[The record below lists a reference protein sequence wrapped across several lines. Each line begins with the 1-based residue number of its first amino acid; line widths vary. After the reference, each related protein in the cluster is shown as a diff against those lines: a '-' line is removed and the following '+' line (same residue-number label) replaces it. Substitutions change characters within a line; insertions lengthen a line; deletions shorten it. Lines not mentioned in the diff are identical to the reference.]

1 MVSINLIEKK
11 DIDTLVYKKMPW
23 DVTIGKKPYQVIR
36 VEGHAHTIG
45 GKLDWG
51 DGKGN
56 CFWAYPYDEE
66 MSFDNLVEFD
76 GVPGARWGIEYYPT
90 NYIKCKYDESEIRRG
105 RHLVI
110 TRNEEP
116 FYEGFMTFHEALSYI
131 LDNRLDD
138 HPMDLNNRDFDK
150 NVIGRKV
157 WWRSEPGV
165 ITHYCKGQAAVIIEP
180 DGIKKFTRPR
190 EYSDSIVP
198 IEEDADVKVDIFDK
212 HIWWF
217 REDSNGK
224 NNN

>member
-1 MVSINLIEKK
+1 MIEINLIKK
-11 DIDTLVYKKMPW
+11 QDMDTLVYKKMPW
-23 DVTIGKKPYQVIR
+23 DVTVGKIPYQVIK

-51 DGKGN
+51 EGN
-56 CFWAYPYDEE
+56 CFWAYPYGEE
-66 MSFDNLVEFD
+66 MSFDNLIEFD
-76 GVPGARWGIEYYPT
+76 GEPGARWGIEYYPT
-90 NYIKCKYDESEIRRG
+90 NYIKCKYDETEIRKG
-105 RHLVI
+105 RHLII

-165 ITHYCKGQAAVIIEP
+165 ITHYCKGQAAVIIKP
-180 DGIKKFTRPR
+180 DGIERFTEPR
-190 EYSDSIVP
+190 EFADDDWP
-198 IEEDADVKVDIFDK
+198 IEEDIEIKADIFSD
-212 HIWWF
+212 HIWWY
-217 REDSNGK
+217 RK
-224 NNN
+224 